1 MFNFFCVLHVSVK
14 HFVRLVVMGAVQIN
28 LIMLSITVIS
38 ATPADDASSHSQ
50 NLLYWWLRTSP
61 VLRTCPGK
69 PPARWRGTASFATS
83 LGEVMW
89 PSAPRPVYGSSAQWH
104 SWQQPPAWAAGVAGQ
119 EACYPADFRPV
130 RPWEEMHTR
139 RSPDS
144 FAQVQSPPE
153 LQQHWKTSPLPVLQF
168 YCGTE

>member
-1 MFNFFCVLHVSVK
+1 
-14 HFVRLVVMGAVQIN
+14 MGAVQIN
-28 LIMLSITVIS
+28 LIMLSFTVIS
-38 ATPADDASSHSQ
+38 ATPADDASSRSQ

-69 PPARWRGTASFATS
+69 PPARWRGTASFAIS

-104 SWQQPPAWAAGVAGQ
+104 SWQQPPAGAAGPAGQ

-144 FAQVQSPPE
+144 FAQVQSPMNYSSIEKPPRFHFCSFIVE
-153 LQQHWKTSPLPVLQF
+153 HSHSLFMFHKTVN
-168 YCGTE
+168 